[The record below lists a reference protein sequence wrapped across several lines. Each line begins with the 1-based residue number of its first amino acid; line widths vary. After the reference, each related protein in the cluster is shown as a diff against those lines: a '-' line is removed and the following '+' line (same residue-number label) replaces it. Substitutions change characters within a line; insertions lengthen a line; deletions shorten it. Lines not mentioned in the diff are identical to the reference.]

1 MKVTI
6 FSSNQPRH
14 LNLARV
20 FGQIADEVFFVSE
33 VNTVFP
39 GQVADFFQKT
49 EVMQTYFTHV
59 ISSEKKI
66 FGDIIF
72 LPENVKTLAIKSGDL
87 NRLNES
93 QLKDALS
100 SDVFVVFGASYIKG
114 WLIDVLV
121 ERKAI
126 NIHVRVS

>member
-1 MKVTI
+1 MKVTL

-39 GQVADFFQKT
+39 GQVADFFQQT

-72 LPENVKTLAIKSGDL
+72 LPEKKN
-87 NRLNES
+87 
-93 QLKDALS
+93 
-100 SDVFVVFGASYIKG
+100 
-114 WLIDVLV
+114 
-121 ERKAI
+121 
-126 NIHVRVS
+126 